1 MDSRWQAICTVGIIV
16 VFLSAFHLYQTITL
30 QRNNLRE
37 TIALEQN
44 LHDMLARNI
53 TEQTLASYLRR
64 IETFS
69 RVRTDIIAAFA
80 GRDREKLLALSRPY
94 YESLRREDEAFY
106 IFLFALP
113 DNRAFLRVHQPGLH
127 DDDLSAIRPIVKAV
141 NASRQQQSGFEA
153 GKYGLF
159 YRVTQP
165 LFFDGEYIGCLEF
178 GISLDPLLAK
188 LRQGSNHEVAL
199 LVNEEHLR
207 KASQVKQEQEKRC
220 GPAVLLPQ
228 GSELF
233 ARIAADPRLD
243 CTPDAAQLE
252 VDGRVYQLS
261 RDLPLNDYQGKAI
274 GRLIIAHDFT
284 GHQEKL
290 GKIIRI
296 SVATTIALLLLVFTF
311 LYFSIGRLLT
321 RILNLNRSLQQVND
335 GLEDTVKKRTAEL
348 EQEINERKLV
358 NHELALEI
366 EQRQEAEEKLATEKE
381 LLAVTLRSIGDGVIS
396 TDLEGRIILLN
407 DNAEKLTGWSQQEAG
422 GRSLADIFR
431 LIDEPSGAPHENL
444 VADIVKNGASRTLD
458 QLTVLIARDGS
469 RKNIAACA
477 APIYDRDNRSIGF
490 IVVFRD
496 VTAQKRLEEE
506 MLKVR
511 NLESVGIFAGGIAHD
526 FNNLLSTILG
536 NINLATIMIGP
547 GQDAHELLRTAE
559 TASLMARDLTRQLLT
574 FARGHTPVR
583 QTAAIA
589 GLIEEAAAFILS
601 GSKVKYT
608 CNFAPGLWPVDIDPG
623 QMSQVIR
630 DIVLNA
636 SQAMDGKGAITIDA
650 ENIGGSACG
659 EYALPAADYVKINI
673 RDTGKGIET
682 QNLPRIFDP
691 YFTTREKNSEKGSGL
706 GLAIVHSI
714 ITQHDGFIRVAS
726 QPGAGTTFTIFL
738 PAAGG

>member
-1 MDSRWQAICTVGIIV
+1 MI
-16 VFLSAFHLYQTITL
+16 FLSAFHLYQTITL
-30 QRNNLRE
+30 QQNNLRE

-53 TEQTLASYLRR
+53 TEQTLDSYLRR

-80 GRDREKLLALSRPY
+80 GRDREKLLALSQPY
-94 YESLRREDEAFY
+94 YESLRKENEAF
-106 IFLFALP
+106 FVFHFALP
-113 DNRAFLRVHQPGLH
+113 DNISFLRVHKPDLH

-141 NASRQQQSGFEA
+141 NASRQQQSGFEV

-165 LFFDGEYIGCLEF
+165 LFYESQYIGCLEF
-178 GISLDPLLAK
+178 GIRVDPLLAM
-188 LRQGSNHEVAL
+188 LRQGSAHDVAL
-199 LVNEEHLR
+199 LINEDHFR
-207 KASQVKQEQEKRC
+207 KASLVQQGREKLC
-220 GPAVLLPQ
+220 GSAVLLPQ
-228 GSELF
+228 GSKLF
-233 ARIAADPRLD
+233 TRIAADNRLD
-243 CTPDAAQLE
+243 CSPDAPPLT
-252 VDGRVYQLS
+252 VDGRDYQLS
-261 RDLPLNDYQGKAI
+261 RDLPLHDFQGKAI
-274 GRLIIAHDFT
+274 GRLIIAHDYT
-284 GHQEKL
+284 SHRDKL
-290 GKIIRI
+290 QRIIRI
-296 SVATTIALLLLVFTF
+296 SVATTIVLLLLVFVF
-311 LYFSIGRLLT
+311 LYFSIGRLLN
-321 RILNLNRSLQQVND
+321 RIFNLNRSLQQMND
-335 GLEDTVKKRTAEL
+335 GLEDTVKRRTAEL
-348 EQEINERKLV
+348 EQEVGERKLV
-358 NHELALEI
+358 NHELAREI
-366 EQRQEAEEKLATEKE
+366 EQRQEAEKKLAAEKE

-396 TDLEGRIILLN
+396 TDVEGRIILLN
-407 DNAEKLTGWSQQEAG
+407 DNAEKLTGWSQREAT
-422 GRSLADIFR
+422 GRPLADIFR
-431 LIDEPSGAPHENL
+431 IVDEQSGTPHEN
-444 VADIVKNGASRTLD
+444 IVENIVTNGAARTLE
-458 QLTVLIARDGS
+458 QQTVLIARDDG
-469 RKNIAACA
+469 RKNISACA
-477 APIYDRDNRSIGF
+477 APIYDRDNSTIGI

-506 MLKVR
+506 ILKVR

-547 GQDAHELLRTAE
+547 GQDAHELLRNAE

-601 GSKVKYT
+601 GSKVKCT

-636 SQAMDGKGAITIDA
+636 SQAMDGKGAITIDV
-650 ENIGGSACG
+650 ENIAGSACG
-659 EYALPAADYVKINI
+659 EYALPAADYVKISI